1 MKKVQRNIQRAAFF
15 QQALQIQKDCSLFF
29 IISEHDTLYEDLLS
43 NDKNHK
49 KNDCKFVKY

>member
-49 KNDCKFVKY
+49 KTDCKFVK